1 MPCKNKKKRKNIMQ
15 DLLKDY
21 LVEHIEE
28 EKVYFSLTCAIC
40 GNQWHS
46 TPMAP
51 PALCSRDLDIAPICE
66 EAGIHNRMCTFC
78 GRPVCLGCF
87 EDVEGIF
94 LCTQCAKDL
103 RARIE
108 IK

>member
-1 MPCKNKKKRKNIMQ
+1 MQ

-28 EKVYFSLTCAIC
+28 DTISFSLTCAIC

-46 TPMAP
+46 TTMARS
-51 PALCSRDLDIAPICE
+51 ALRSRDLDIAPICE
-66 EAGIHNRMCTFC
+66 EAGTHNRMCTFC
-78 GRPVCLGCF
+78 GRPVCLRCF

-94 LCTQCAKDL
+94 LCTQCAMDL
-103 RARIE
+103 RSRIE
-108 IK
+108 TK